1 MRFFSLSQERS
12 HDLIE
17 LFTSGQVSGVEIR
30 DKFHSPCN
38 ALMLQSDAQ
47 DCFNML
53 VWGIEAVQDP
63 ATQNVSISLSIEL
76 LLCLNL
82 FHPYSGNIVIA
93 L

>member
-1 MRFFSLSQERS
+1 
-12 HDLIE
+12 
-17 LFTSGQVSGVEIR
+17 
-30 DKFHSPCN
+30 
-38 ALMLQSDAQ
+38 MLQSDAQ